1 MARHGRKAATRP
13 GPPSVQYLF
22 VQTSSSGTLEGD
34 RLALRDAAAQT
45 IFFSD
50 RPKRI
55 AGHLPVEQFVRG
67 WNQGPNSFR
76 DNPPNATLAFVAKDI
91 ESAVVVV
98 PHDPVLTGTTLTY
111 RVRILQG
118 MPPRTFDNASLFID
132 AGGLMQL
139 VAYGSR

>member
-1 MARHGRKAATRP
+1 MARHGRKAATQP
-13 GPPSVQYLF
+13 GTPSVQYLF

-34 RLALRDAAAQT
+34 RLTLRDAAAQT

-50 RPKRI
+50 RPRRI
-55 AGHLPVEQFVRG
+55 AGHLSVEQFVRF

-76 DNPPNATLAFVAKDI
+76 DDPPNATLAFVAKDI

-98 PHDPVLTGTTLTY
+98 LHDPVLAGTTLTY

-118 MPPRTFDNASLFID
+118 TPQRTFDNASLFID

-139 VAYGSR
+139 VAYGSQ